1 VPAGKGKEAVCRIPG
16 ANELMFP
23 RKARN
28 RVIRA
33 TKSRLRVLS
42 CALTSERGRPAVPS
56 IVRTVAAAALWIG
69 IALCCTPGA
78 GAEPLRAPVVREHQG
93 TFNGVSVRYRSV
105 VAETDVPNAK
115 GGPGAR
121 LVSTA
126 YLADGVADPDRRP
139 VIFLFNGGPI
149 TSSVYVHMGAF
160 GPRRVVLP
168 ADLSASVD
176 KALVVDNHETLLD
189 VADLVFVDPA
199 GTGYSRV
206 DSGVSPQ
213 SYYSVDADAQQV
225 SQFIYEWLR
234 DNGRLESPQYVFGE
248 SYGTIRAAKVAQML
262 LDLPHPVRLKGVVL
276 LGEGLNLI
284 EYAQRPANIISY
296 VVSLPTLAATAWYHR
311 AVPRRGRTVE
321 QVYDEASAFARN
333 DYLVALYDGDTID
346 PVLKR
351 RIAERLE
358 TLTGI
363 GAAYYLA
370 HDLRITK
377 EQYRRELLR
386 PRNLILGRSDTR
398 YVAPV
403 EGARQSDP
411 SDVIGKAAEN
421 AFPAYARDFLGVSW
435 NEQYRF
441 GVVPKNG
448 VWDYGGSAS
457 PFSNWPFQE
466 LITEVMKRVPT
477 FRVMV
482 GAGYYDTETTA
493 GASDYLLTQSGWPR
507 DRSRLVFYEGGHMA
521 YSNDKAFHKLMRDVR
536 AFVRP

>member
-1 VPAGKGKEAVCRIPG
+1 LEGVCDIAGAG
-16 ANELMFP
+16 ELMLLRGP
-23 RKARN
+23 PN

-33 TKSRLRVLS
+33 SKSAERGLS
-42 CALTSERGRPAVPS
+42 CALTSERGRWAVPS
-56 IVRTVAAAALWIG
+56 TILGAIAAAAVWVG
-69 IALCCTPGA
+69 IALSCPA
-78 GAEPLRAPVVREHQG
+78 AAHAEPLRAPVVREHQG
-93 TFNGVSVRYRSV
+93 TFNGLPVRYRSV
-105 VAETDVPNAK
+105 VAEMEVPNAR

-121 LVSTA
+121 VVSTA
-126 YLADGVADPDRRP
+126 YVAEGVAHPERRP

-176 KALVVDNHETLLD
+176 KARVVDNHETLLD
-189 VADLVFVDPA
+189 IADLVFVDPA
-199 GTGYSRV
+199 GTGFSRV
-206 DSGVSPQ
+206 DPGVSPQ

-225 SQFIYEWLR
+225 SQFIYQWLR
-234 DNGRLESPQYVFGE
+234 DNGRLQSPQYVFGE

-262 LDLPHPVRLKGVVL
+262 LDLPDPVRLRGVVL
-276 LGEGLNLI
+276 FGEGLNLI

-321 QVYDEASAFARN
+321 QVYDEASAFARS
-333 DYLVALYDGDTID
+333 DYLLALYDGERIE
-346 PVLKR
+346 PARKR
-351 RIAERLE
+351 RIAARLQA
-358 TLTGI
+358 LTGI
-363 GAAYYLA
+363 PAAYYLA

-377 EQYRRELLR
+377 EQYRRELLG
-386 PRNLILGRSDTR
+386 PRKLILGRADTR
-398 YVAPV
+398 YVAPIAG
-403 EGARQSDP
+403 GARQSDP

-421 AFPAYARDFLGVSW
+421 AFSGYLRNFLGVSW
-435 NEQYRF
+435 NEHYRL
-441 GVVPKNG
+441 GVVPNDG
-448 VWDYGGSAS
+448 VWDYGGSPS
-457 PFSNWPFQE
+457 PFSNWPFQD

-493 GASDYLLTQSGWPR
+493 GASDYLLTQSGWPQ
-507 DRSRLVFYEGGHMA
+507 DRSRLVLYEGGHMA
-521 YSNDKAFHKLMRDVR
+521 YSNDRAFHKLMRDMR